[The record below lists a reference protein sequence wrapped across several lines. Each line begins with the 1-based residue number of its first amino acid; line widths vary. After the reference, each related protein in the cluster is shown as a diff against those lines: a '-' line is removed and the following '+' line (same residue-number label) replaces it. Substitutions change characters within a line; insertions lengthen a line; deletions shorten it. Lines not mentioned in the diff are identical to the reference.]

1 MSKITYM
8 RKYSLLLISPC
19 GTFLCTAC
27 LLLLQ
32 PTCVHYRTFNIMS
45 TCSSSAPPQECRGV
59 GVECIVAPYEA
70 DAQLTY
76 LQKEGIVDYIIS
88 EDSDMLVFGCT
99 RVGLRYSLRLELCL
113 YVVKWFPC
121 ESESALALCVVLLS
135 GAV

>member
-1 MSKITYM
+1 
-8 RKYSLLLISPC
+8 
-19 GTFLCTAC
+19 
-27 LLLLQ
+27 
-32 PTCVHYRTFNIMS
+32 MS

-99 RVGLRYSLRLELCL
+99 RVGLRYSLRLEL
-113 YVVKWFPC
+113 YVFT
-121 ESESALALCVVLLS
+121 S
-135 GAV
+135 